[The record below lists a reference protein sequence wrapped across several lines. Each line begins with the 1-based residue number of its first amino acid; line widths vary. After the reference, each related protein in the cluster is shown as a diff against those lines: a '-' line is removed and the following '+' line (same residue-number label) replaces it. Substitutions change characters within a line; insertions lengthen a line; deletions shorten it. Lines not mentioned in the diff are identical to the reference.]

1 VSVRVGVDVGG
12 TFTKAI
18 AFDTDA
24 GAVVANAIV
33 PTTHEHVDGVAAGV
47 VDVVNQL
54 AREVGPDR
62 IELVTHSTTQAVNAL
77 LEGDGAKVGMI
88 GMGRAPDLRKARKR
102 TIGPRIELSEGRTLA
117 MVPEFLDVTNGLS
130 SEVARA
136 TIARVRA
143 GGAEAIA
150 VAEAFA
156 PDDVANEATISAA
169 ATEAGL
175 PVTTSAELTGLYGLE
190 LRSVT
195 AALNAS
201 ILPIAA
207 HRPKWSARGAA
218 AGITSQYGHARRRRR
233 HQTSPARAPPGS
245 LSSARGFGRWR
256 AAVEPDRGRGDR
268 RSRWHVHQCRVDPAR
283 AARALVRADRQP
295 RDCDPRPRR
304 AGARCRGW
312 LDVARPPRPCVRR
325 RTAQRAHRGVAVRVL
340 PAGRRFHRRDHR
352 AARAA
357 RGRPRRLPGR
367 APG

>member
-1 VSVRVGVDVGG
+1 MSVRVGVDVGG

-136 TIARVRA
+136 TIARVARGRRRGDRGRGGVRA
-143 GGAEAIA
+143 RRRRQRSDDQRGRDRGGPAGDHVGRAHRPLRARAAGRHRRAER
-150 VAEAFA
+150 VDP
-156 PDDVANEATISAA
+156 PD
-169 ATEAGL
+169 
-175 PVTTSAELTGLYGLE
+175 
-190 LRSVT
+190 R
-195 AALNAS
+195 
-201 ILPIAA
+201 AA
-207 HRPKWSARGAA
+207 HRRSGRRRGR
-218 AGITSQYGHARRRRR
+218 GRRHHQPGDGHARRRRR
-233 HQTSPARAPPGS
+233 H
-245 LSSARGFGRWR
+245 
-256 AAVEPDRGRGDR
+256 
-268 RSRWHVHQCRVDPAR
+268 
-283 AARALVRADRQP
+283 
-295 RDCDPRPRR
+295 
-304 AGARCRGW
+304 
-312 LDVARPPRPCVRR
+312 
-325 RTAQRAHRGVAVRVL
+325 
-340 PAGRRFHRRDHR
+340 
-352 AARAA
+352 
-357 RGRPRRLPGR
+357 
-367 APG
+367 